1 MFVLY
6 PESQQASIDYCKQN
20 LPCAWALHDKDVYS
34 QAAFDAYVKKHEGT
48 LPDWMPGDLKKPH
61 VHFVCSF
68 PNARYFSGIA
78 KEIGVEVNV
87 IRKVNNLYKAYV
99 YLWHLLDPDKYQY
112 SKDIVGTHE
121 FEEPSEHAGMS
132 QIMKNVF
139 IRIVH
144 PLTDLRHFLYLPQ
157 RSVRLFQLAFHVAS
171 LGDVA
176 ILAEHHVIIRMHD
189 AFKIINI
196 FL

>member
-1 MFVLY
+1 MGDTKAPPRLRSRQCMFVLY
-6 PESQQASIDYCKQN
+6 PESQQAAIDYCKQN

-68 PNARYFSGIA
+68 ANARYFSGIA

-99 YLWHLLDPDKYQY
+99 YLWHLPRAPSRHGGPVERRHMGILSHLLPAK
-112 SKDIVGTHE
+112 GT
-121 FEEPSEHAGMS
+121 EP
-132 QIMKNVF
+132 
-139 IRIVH
+139 R
-144 PLTDLRHFLYLPQ
+144 
-157 RSVRLFQLAFHVAS
+157 
-171 LGDVA
+171 
-176 ILAEHHVIIRMHD
+176 
-189 AFKIINI
+189 
-196 FL
+196 

>member
-1 MFVLY
+1 MGDTKAPPRLRSRQCMFVLY
-6 PESQQASIDYCKQN
+6 PESQQVAIDYCKQN

-99 YLWHLLDPDKYQY
+99 YLWHLLKTLRVLQ
-112 SKDIVGTHE
+112 STFI
-121 FEEPSEHAGMS
+121 FIPSS
-132 QIMKNVF
+132 SPVTRQKPPWKK
-139 IRIVH
+139 RKKS
-144 PLTDLRHFLYLPQ
+144 R
-157 RSVRLFQLAFHVAS
+157 
-171 LGDVA
+171 
-176 ILAEHHVIIRMHD
+176 
-189 AFKIINI
+189 
-196 FL
+196 

>member
-6 PESQQASIDYCKQN
+6 PESQQVAIDYCKQN

-99 YLWHLLDPDKYQY
+99 YGAPSGRRAHYAGSLPHCTANNVPSLPNRLQRYQRP
-112 SKDIVGTHE
+112 VL
-121 FEEPSEHAGMS
+121 F
-132 QIMKNVF
+132 
-139 IRIVH
+139 
-144 PLTDLRHFLYLPQ
+144 PL
-157 RSVRLFQLAFHVAS
+157 QLS
-171 LGDVA
+171 
-176 ILAEHHVIIRMHD
+176 
-189 AFKIINI
+189 
-196 FL
+196 